1 MGAPANGALFTADAI
16 KAQLRTGRI
25 GRQLMLLPSVGSTNQ
40 EAMALAQQGAEDG
53 TVVVAE
59 RQTAGRGRL
68 GRQWHSP
75 AGDNL
80 YCSVILRHLPD
91 KEKLP
96 LIPLASALA
105 VARAIQRV
113 TGLPAKLKWPNDVL
127 AGGRKLGGLLCE
139 GAGIGHADP
148 VVVVGIGLN
157 VNGSRDGFPEELRG
171 IATSLAVEL
180 GHRVDRAAMLAAM
193 LGELEQALGSL
204 AGAGADEVVQSY
216 IEHCATLGQRVKVSL
231 SDRDSLEG
239 WAESI
244 APDGSLLLR
253 LEEPGGRRVEVRAG
267 DVLHLR

>member
-1 MGAPANGALFTADAI
+1 MPAPADGSLLTADAVT
-16 KAQLRTGRI
+16 ARLRTSRI
-25 GRQLMLLPSVGSTNQ
+25 GRPLTLLSSVGSTNQ
-40 EAMALAQQGAEDG
+40 EAMALAQQGAQDG
-53 TVVVAE
+53 TVVAAE

-68 GRQWHSP
+68 GRPWHSP

-80 YCSVILRHLPD
+80 YCSVVLRRLPEQ
-91 KEKLP
+91 EKLP

-105 VARAIQRV
+105 VVRAIQRV

-139 GAGIGHADP
+139 SAGIGQADP

-157 VNGSRDGFPEELRG
+157 VNGGRDGFPEELQG
-171 IATSLAVEL
+171 IATSLAMEL
-180 GHRVDRAAMLAAM
+180 GHQVDRAAMLAAM
-193 LGELEQALGSL
+193 LGELEDALASL
-204 AGAGADEVVQSY
+204 AGASGHEVVQAY

-244 APDGSLLLR
+244 APDGSLRLR

-267 DVLHLR
+267 DVVHLR